1 MSSESILEKP
11 FRRLSP
17 VLDAIKHADYFDA
30 LGDAVKRQPFV
41 ERWGQHTKPNAFKFL
56 AFEPRQHP
64 YLGKLCKTV
73 KAISRRLEELFG
85 PLRDCPARSIPAR
98 GSSPRPFQ
106 VWFPTSCPAADFGPA
121 FIGHRAR
128 RTGFQSCA

>member
-11 FRRLSP
+11 FRHLSP

-73 KAISRRLEELFG
+73 KAISRRLEELLGRFG
-85 PLRDCPARSIPAR
+85 IVQLDPFPPADQVRVRFRCGSPHHAR
-98 GSSPRPFQ
+98 PQ
-106 VWFPTSCPAADFGPA
+106 
-121 FIGHRAR
+121 I
-128 RTGFQSCA
+128 